1 MIKINE
7 LEMDYSQVKIGPFNL
22 EFDKGSITSI
32 VGKSGSGKST
42 LIKMIAGIINP
53 SSGTIDYGDNLSV
66 DDITYINQSG
76 TLFNHLTI
84 RENLELTY
92 FKDEKYIEKVFNK
105 INLNKNYLDLYPF
118 ELSGGEKQRVDI
130 ARALLSESKVLVLD
144 EIFSALDSKIK
155 EEISTLI
162 KDIRDEFNIT
172 VLMITHDIYDAIF
185 ISDNILVIE
194 DGKNTFYDSSKKLI
208 SCSEDVLSS
217 IFTKRQIKILKEG
230 VL

>member
-7 LEMDYSQVKIGPFNL
+7 LEMDYPQVKIGPFNL

-92 FKDEKYIEKVFNK
+92 FKDEKDIEKVFNK

-130 ARALLSESKVLVLD
+130 VRALLSESKVLVLD

-194 DGKNTFYDSSKKLI
+194 DGKKIFYDSSKKLI
-208 SCSEDVLSS
+208 SSSEDVLSS

>member
-7 LEMDYSQVKIGPFNL
+7 LEMDYPQVKIGPFNL
-22 EFDKGSITSI
+22 EFSKGSITSI

-53 SSGTIDYGDNLSV
+53 SSGTINYGDDLSV

-92 FKDEKYIEKVFNK
+92 FKDEKDIEKVFKK
-105 INLNKNYLDLYPF
+105 INLNKDYLELYPF

-162 KDIRDEFNIT
+162 KDIRDDLNIT

-194 DGKNTFYDSSKKLI
+194 DGKEIFYDSSKKLI
-208 SCSEDVLSS
+208 SSSEDVLSS

>member
-1 MIKINE
+1 MIKVNN
-7 LEMDYSQVKIGPFNL
+7 LEMDYPQNKIGPFKL
-22 EFDKGSITSI
+22 EFQKGSITTI
-32 VGKSGSGKST
+32 VGRSGSGKST
-42 LIKMIAGIINP
+42 LIKMIAEIIVP
-53 SSGTIDYGDNLSV
+53 SSGSVDYGEGLTV

-84 RENLELTY
+84 KENLELTY
-92 FKDEKYIEKVFNK
+92 DFNEEKVKEVFKK
-105 INLNKNYLDLYPF
+105 INLNLNYLNLYPF

-130 ARALLSESKVLVLD
+130 ARAILSESKVLLLD

-162 KDIRDEFNIT
+162 KDIRDEFGIT

-194 DGKNTFYDSSKKLI
+194 NGKTLFYDTSKKLVENA
-208 SCSEDVLSS
+208 EDVLGS

>member
-1 MIKINE
+1 MIKTKG
-7 LEMDYSQVKIGPFNL
+7 LEIDYPKNKIGPFDL
-22 EFDKGSITSI
+22 EFSKGTITSI

-42 LIKMIAGIINP
+42 LIKMIAGIIKP
-53 SSGTIDYGDNLSV
+53 SSGSVDYGDDLSV

-84 RENLELTY
+84 KENLELTY
-92 FKDEKYIEKVFNK
+92 YKDLKDIEDVFNK
-105 INLNKNYLDLYPF
+105 INLNQNYLDLYPF

-130 ARALLSESKVLVLD
+130 ARAILSESKVLVLD

-162 KDIRDEFNIT
+162 KDIRDELNIT

-194 DGKNTFYDSSKKLI
+194 DGKVLFNNSSKKLI
-208 SCSEDVLSS
+208 ESSSEVLSS

>member
-1 MIKINE
+1 MIKINN
-7 LEMDYSQVKIGPFNL
+7 LKKTYPQAQIGPFNL
-22 EFDKGSITSI
+22 EFKKGSITSI

-42 LIKMIAGIINP
+42 LIKMIAKMISS
-53 SSGTIDYGDNLSV
+53 SSGNIDYGNNLTK

-84 RENLELTY
+84 KENLQLTY
-92 FKDEKYIEKVFNK
+92 FNKEENIIEVFK
-105 INLNKNYLDLYPF
+105 SINLDPNYLEVYPF
-118 ELSGGEKQRVDI
+118 ELSGGQKQRVDI
-130 ARALLSESKVLVLD
+130 ARAILSESKLLVLD

-155 EEISTLI
+155 EEIAILI
-162 KDIRDEFNIT
+162 KSLRDEYDIT
-172 VLMITHDIYDAIF
+172 VLMVTHDIYDAIF

-194 DGKNTFYDSSKKLI
+194 DGKALFYDTSKKLI
-208 SCSEDVLSS
+208 ENAEKFLSS

>member
-1 MIKINE
+1 MIKINN
-7 LEMDYSQVKIGPFNL
+7 LEMDYFQNKIGPFNL
-22 EFDKGSITSI
+22 EFKKGSITTI

-42 LIKMIAGIINP
+42 LIKMIAAIIKP
-53 SSGTIDYGDNLSV
+53 SAGNVDYGDEISA

-84 RENLELTY
+84 KENLELTY
-92 FKDEKYIEKVFNK
+92 DFDKEKVEKVFKK
-105 INLNKNYLDLYPF
+105 INLDLNYLNLYPF

-130 ARALLSESKVLVLD
+130 ARAILSESKVLLLD

-162 KDIRDEFNIT
+162 KSIRDEFGIT

-185 ISDNILVIE
+185 ISDKILVIE
-194 DGKNTFYDSSKKLI
+194 NGKTLFYDTSKKLVENA
-208 SCSEDVLSS
+208 EDVLGS